1 MEGNTIMNFGI
12 QDKYL
17 DNMKIAIAMPMYNRR
32 NNIAEVIVSLSK
44 NNLTDCVIVTSE
56 EPCESVSELL
66 DGITFLPIKRHKNPE
81 RLGCNANIVQSLNL
95 AFEEANYVICL
106 EDDIVP
112 GKDFIE
118 LYRWYFNQVELTKQ
132 YPVITSYHKSDEN
145 YLGIIDIFCKT
156 LIDKVDSRYGFCP
169 WGWGLTK
176 ENWES
181 KFNKF
186 KFIDLP
192 AAMTWDLQFAEH
204 LINNNLKMLHPV
216 VGRSQNIGSEG
227 TYVISKEFHEQYQ
240 YSKHWV
246 DSYNFPKVT
255 DFTFVK

>member
-1 MEGNTIMNFGI
+1 MVNFGT

-32 NNIAEVIVSLSK
+32 NDIAEVIIALSK
-44 NNLTDCVIVTSE
+44 NDLTDCIIVTSE
-56 EPCESVSELL
+56 EPCEEVSSLL
-66 DGITFLPIKRHKNPE
+66 DGINFLNIKRHKNPE
-81 RLGCNANIVQSLNL
+81 RLGCNGNIVQSLNL
-95 AFEEANYVICL
+95 AFQEADYVICL

-118 LYRWYFNQVELTKQ
+118 LYRWYFSQVELTKK
-132 YPVITSYHKSDEN
+132 YPIITSYNKSNDN

-156 LIDKVDSRYGFCP
+156 LVNKVDSVYGFCP
-169 WGWGLTK
+169 WGWGMTK

-186 KFIDLP
+186 EFIDLP
-192 AAMTWDLQFAEH
+192 SSLTWDLQFAEH
-204 LINNNLKMLHPV
+204 LIENDSKILHPV

-227 TYVISKEFHEQYQ
+227 TYVPSKEFHEQHQHCKY
-240 YSKHWV
+240 WI
-246 DSYNFPKVT
+246 DSYDFPKVM
-255 DFTFVK
+255 DFEFVK